1 MDASDGLVMLSL
13 LLLWPLAGALV
24 VALMPTRHPV
34 LLWRATLAFVL
45 GAMILALGLL
55 ATFSSA
61 VEGIQMF
68 ESHTWNPRLGSAFAL
83 GIDGL
88 ALAMVLLA
96 TALFLVA
103 VLMSSTVSQGAR
115 LYFVLLLILE
125 SGVLGVFLAR
135 DWSLF
140 YVFWELTLIPLFFLI
155 ERLGGENR
163 QRAALKFVLYTMG
176 GSVFMLIALLVLYDA
191 SPGHSFAMEAISE
204 AGRSLPAEMQVWIF
218 VGLAIGFGV
227 KMPIF
232 PLHGWLPTVYTE
244 APPAVPLISSG
255 ILLKM
260 GAYGLLR
267 AVDILPAAAVAVS
280 GMLAVLA
287 AINLIYGSLLAWRQ
301 TDLKAMVA
309 YASIAHMGVVLMG
322 IATLNT
328 MGVRGAVV
336 QMVSHGLVA
345 GLLFLLVSA
354 LYQRT
359 HSRELSEYG
368 NLSLA
373 MPRML
378 LFLSL
383 GLVAAIG
390 LPGTLSFVAELQV
403 IIGAWHRWGAA
414 AVVLSLTML
423 ITAAY
428 SLRMVARMTQGKP
441 VQQIAGHTLVDL
453 SVTETL
459 ASLVL
464 LSGAV
469 VLGFYPTPLADLI
482 AAPIDALL
490 RHFP

>member
-1 MDASDGLVMLSL
+1 MA
-13 LLLWPLAGALV
+13 
-24 VALMPTRHPV
+24 VALMPTRRPE
-34 LLWRATLAFVL
+34 LLWRAALTFVL
-45 GAMILALGLL
+45 GAMLL
-55 ATFSSA
+55 AVGVLSAFSSV
-61 VEGIQMF
+61 VEGIQMA

-88 ALAMVLLA
+88 ALAMVLLT

-103 VLMSSTVSQGAR
+103 VLTSSAVREGAR
-115 LYFVLLLILE
+115 LYFALLLVLE
-125 SGVLGVFLAR
+125 SAVLGVFMAR

-176 GSVFMLIALLVLYDA
+176 GSVFMLIALLLLYDA
-191 SPGHSFAMEAISE
+191 SPSHSFAMDMIGET
-204 AGRSLPAEMQVWIF
+204 GRKLSADVQLWIF

-232 PLHGWLPTVYTE
+232 PLHGWLPLAHVE
-244 APPAVPLISSG
+244 APGPVSILLSG

-267 AVDILPAAAVAVS
+267 AVEILPLAATAVS
-280 GMLAVLA
+280 GVLAVLA

-309 YASIAHMGVVLMG
+309 YSSIAHMGVVLMG
-322 IATLNT
+322 IAALNAI
-328 MGVRGAVV
+328 GVRGAVV

-359 HSRELSEYG
+359 HSREISEYG

-390 LPGTLSFVAELQV
+390 LPGTLGFVAELQV

-414 AVVLSLTML
+414 AVVLSLAML

-441 VQQIAGHTLVDL
+441 VQQIAGHTLIDL
-453 SVTETL
+453 SVPESL
-459 ASLVL
+459 AALVL

-469 VLGFYPTPLADLI
+469 ILGVYPAPLAELV

-490 RHFP
+490 RYLP